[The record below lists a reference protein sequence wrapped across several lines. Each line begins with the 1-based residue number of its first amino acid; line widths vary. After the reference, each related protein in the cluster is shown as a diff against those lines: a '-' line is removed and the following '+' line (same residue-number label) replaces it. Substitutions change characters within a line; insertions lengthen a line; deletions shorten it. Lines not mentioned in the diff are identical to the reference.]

1 MDQAREAGGEGV
13 LQAGERR
20 STRIESLRAVAALA
34 VLTSHGLLAGGGYYH
49 ELPRTLAF
57 GGSLGVFLFFA
68 LTGYL
73 LFLPFARRASGD
85 GRPIDLRRYA
95 LNRAVRV
102 LPLYYVVLVVFL
114 LVNEHGGTATQWWRF
129 ATFSQSFF
137 SDTVS
142 TVDGPMWSLVVEIQ
156 FYALLPLLAWG
167 VTRVARGSRA
177 AAAAAILAL
186 AFASAAVWW
195 FEVGRVGGSDLR
207 WKYSLP
213 ATFFNFTPGMLL
225 ALLRLELLDRPR
237 AWLPPSS
244 VLLAAGALVWAA
256 AADQLTYPQ
265 PLAAAA
271 AFLVVG
277 AVVLP
282 VADGRLAR
290 LLDARVLVT
299 IGLASYSLYLW
310 HHPIVLSL
318 GQRLDAGPAAVALAG
333 LAVCIPIALASYA
346 LVERPFLRLR
356 RRWGPTAATPPA
368 VEPATGIAPLEA
380 GRGAA

>member
-1 MDQAREAGGEGV
+1 MDRVREAGGGAV

-20 STRIESLRAVAALA
+20 SGRIESLRAVAALA
-34 VLTSHGLLAGGGYYH
+34 VLTSHGLLAGGGYSDR
-49 ELPRTLAF
+49 LSRTLAF

-73 LFLPFARRASGD
+73 LFLPFARRFSGD
-85 GRPIDLRRYA
+85 GRPIDLGRYA

-114 LVNEHGGTATQWWRF
+114 LVNEQGGTATQWWRF

-142 TVDGPMWSLVVEIQ
+142 TVDGPMWSLVVEIE

-167 VTRVARGSRA
+167 VGRAARGSRGVA
-177 AAAAAILAL
+177 AATIVALGLA
-186 AFASAAVWW
+186 SGVVWW
-195 FEVGRVGGSDLR
+195 LKVGSVGGSDLR

-225 ALLRLELLDRPR
+225 ALLRLELNERRP
-237 AWLPPSS
+237 AWLPSAGM
-244 VLLAAGALVWAA
+244 LLAAGALVWAA

-282 VADGRLAR
+282 VGRRPARAAARCPRARHSRDRLVQPLPLALPDRGVTRAPARRRARRRGIRGFRGLHTDRPRQLRADRASLPPPAPPLGADRR
-290 LLDARVLVT
+290 DARD
-299 IGLASYSLYLW
+299 
-310 HHPIVLSL
+310 
-318 GQRLDAGPAAVALAG
+318 R
-333 LAVCIPIALASYA
+333 
-346 LVERPFLRLR
+346 
-356 RRWGPTAATPPA
+356 
-368 VEPATGIAPLEA
+368 
-380 GRGAA
+380 